1 MQKAVTTNSV
11 PIPVT
16 RSTVTSF
23 GETISPTDTL
33 RAMKPGDS
41 FVVDTRRGRSI
52 VTSAAYRLE
61 INIRTEK
68 EGERFRVWRTK

>member
-1 MQKAVTTNSV
+1 VQKAVTTSN
-11 PIPVT
+11 IPTPDT
-16 RSTVTSF
+16 RSTVTSC
-23 GETISPTDTL
+23 GTAISPTETL

-61 INIRTEK
+61 INIRTAK
-68 EGERFRVWRTK
+68 EGTRFRVWRTS